1 MMSDENQQE
10 RRHWIDPRVDQL
22 VVDVKNIR
30 TELSL
35 NTEVTTQVRD
45 AINSFKI
52 IAKIA
57 KWVTAIAACGASL
70 LALWHGLYGSN
81 DITPR

>member
-1 MMSDENQQE
+1 MSDDRQE
-10 RRHWIDPRVDQL
+10 HRRATDPRVDQL
-22 VVDVKNIR
+22 VDEMKSVRI
-30 TELSL
+30 ELAL
-35 NTEVTTQVRD
+35 NTEVTTQIRD

-57 KWVTAIAACGASL
+57 KWVTAVAACGASL
-70 LALWHGLYGSN
+70 LALWHGVSDSN